1 MQSNLLCLLELYHKL
16 IINLFKKKINFIY
29 PTKKILKNN
38 LWILMIVIFFNCIFI
53 VELAGQT
60 IFNTYY
66 KISNIYNI

>member
-38 LWILMIVIFFNCIFI
+38 L
-53 VELAGQT
+53 
-60 IFNTYY
+60 
-66 KISNIYNI
+66 